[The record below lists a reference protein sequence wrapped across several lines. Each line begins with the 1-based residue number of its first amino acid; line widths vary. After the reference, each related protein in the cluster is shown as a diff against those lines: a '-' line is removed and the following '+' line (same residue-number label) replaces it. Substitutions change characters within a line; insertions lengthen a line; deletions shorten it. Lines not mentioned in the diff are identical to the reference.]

1 MTYYVGPGVPKGPA
15 AHPSITKLGMLTAF
29 IMANLWAYLLLP
41 LGWIVFPCANLFALA
56 LSACV
61 FCCSCGHLN
70 KKDVEGRWPA
80 TIEFEGTPSSAAAA
94 CVFCCCGVSE
104 GDSDAATEV
113 DPEAPAPAPAT
124 GGAKKPTVPIPTKAY
139 LTAMKKSHGLL

>member
-15 AHPSITKLGMLTAF
+15 AHPWITKLGMLTAF

-61 FCCSCGHLN
+61 FCCSCGDL
-70 KKDVEGRWPA
+70 KKDDVRRPLAGHDR
-80 TIEFEGTPSSAAAA
+80 
-94 CVFCCCGVSE
+94 V
-104 GDSDAATEV
+104 
-113 DPEAPAPAPAT
+113 
-124 GGAKKPTVPIPTKAY
+124 
-139 LTAMKKSHGLL
+139 